1 MGKEAVLYADPTS
14 KGFGEFHKTLTEAAH
29 RGKLRYKLRYR
40 RNTPAPVEPLPVS
53 GYGVELA
60 LKRTDY
66 IVIDDREASQDAS
79 QQPLAADAVLDE
91 QEEIADLKP
100 LSTSELSE
108 LGLKAASFIVQNEQ
122 PFDTLIKLTQDLPKF
137 SSAIASHEVSQSF
150 LTEHA
155 KNREIA
161 APGGIN
167 YLWMNGVQL
176 IERQI
181 EPFTLV
187 EMIRRERKLLSGVRN
202 LGFSGK
208 QAVSLLGHREVATAK
223 AQDELPRFDWTDRE
237 EEGRVIIWLNDL
249 ESDERYA
256 TYPNS
261 LKTVCPSGPC
271 STILADA

>member
-1 MGKEAVLYADPTS
+1 MGVGKEVVLFADPTS
-14 KGFGEFHKTLTEAAH
+14 ESFGAFHKTLAEAAH
-29 RGKLRYKLRYR
+29 KGELRYKLRYR
-40 RNTPAPVEPLPVS
+40 RSIAAPSEPLPVS
-53 GYGVELA
+53 GYGVEFA

-66 IVIDDREASQDAS
+66 IVIDDREASQDGS
-79 QQPLAADAVLDE
+79 QQLLTADAVLDE
-91 QEEIADLKP
+91 KEEITDLKP
-100 LSTSELSE
+100 LSTSELAD
-108 LGLKAASFIVQNEQ
+108 LGLKAASFIVQNDQ

-137 SSAIASHEVSQSF
+137 SSAISSYEVSQDF
-150 LTEHA
+150 MTEH
-155 KNREIA
+155 KNNREIA

-208 QAVSLLGHREVATAK
+208 QAVSLLGHKEVATVK
-223 AQDELPRFDWTDRE
+223 AQDKSHRFDWTDRE

-249 ESDERYA
+249 ENDERYA
-256 TYPNS
+256 TYPSS
-261 LKTVCPSGPC
+261 LRAVSRSESSSSNWC
-271 STILADA
+271 